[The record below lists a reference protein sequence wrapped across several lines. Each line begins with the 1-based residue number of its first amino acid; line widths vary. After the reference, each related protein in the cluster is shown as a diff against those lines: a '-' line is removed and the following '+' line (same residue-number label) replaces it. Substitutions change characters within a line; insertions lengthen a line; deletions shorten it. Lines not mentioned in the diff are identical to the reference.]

1 MGHVLTST
9 AACQTADAMALE
21 KARCGAGA
29 QVVGSRRRSLD
40 SYDLEYTVPSAAGVE
55 NSVVVTDRAL
65 RMHLKSDGLVMA

>member
-29 QVVGSRRRSLD
+29 QVMGSRRRSLD
-40 SYDLEYTVPSAAGVE
+40 SYDLEYTVRSAAGVDK
-55 NSVVVTDRAL
+55 SVVVTDRAL
-65 RMHLKSDGLVMA
+65 RMRLKSDGLVMA